1 MLSTFWHGVTTIAD
15 AFGVHIDTSEPCSP
29 SPPTPTRLSWRAA
42 VARPPRAL
50 PRVRAHPPSHPSDPF
65 LRARFFALFET
76 VRRSSD
82 ASARARRY
90 IRAVPLADRAL
101 PLPDPISSQQR
112 PRARPRRR
120 ARRRRPPARRWPP
133 RSAAGHL
140 PVARNDPRMPRGF
153 AHPPQTRPS
162 FSRATWPPRHP
173 MPPHPPDSCGRARRS
188 SPRSSPSPWLSL
200 IHI

>member
-1 MLSTFWHGVTTIAD
+1 MAQSNNDCERVRRPHRHERTMF
-15 AFGVHIDTSEPCSP
+15 
-29 SPPTPTRLSWRAA
+29 A
-42 VARPPRAL
+42 VATKPHATVVARGGRAPAPRAGKGAR
-50 PRVRAHPPSHPSDPF
+50 PAPSHPSHPF
-65 LRARFFALFET
+65 ARARVFGRFET

-162 FSRATWPPRHP
+162 FSRATWPPRRR

-188 SPRSSPSPWLSL
+188 SPRSSPSPWGWW
-200 IHI
+200 

>member
-1 MLSTFWHGVTTIAD
+1 MA
-15 AFGVHIDTSEPCSP
+15 P
-29 SPPTPTRLSWRAA
+29 SNNDCGRVRRPHRHERTMFAVATNPHATVVARGGRAA
-42 VARPPRAL
+42 AARASKGARPSA
-50 PRVRAHPPSHPSDPF
+50 SHPSDPF
-65 LRARFFALFET
+65 PRARFFALFET

-140 PVARNDPRMPRGF
+140 PVARNDLRMPRGF

-162 FSRATWPPRHP
+162 SSRATWPPRRR

-188 SPRSSPSPWLSL
+188 SPRSSPSPWGWW
-200 IHI
+200 

>member
-1 MLSTFWHGVTTIAD
+1 MAQSNNDCERVRRPHRHERTMF
-15 AFGVHIDTSEPCSP
+15 
-29 SPPTPTRLSWRAA
+29 A
-42 VARPPRAL
+42 VATNPHATVVARARRAPAARASKGARPSA
-50 PRVRAHPPSHPSDPF
+50 SHPSDPF
-65 LRARFFALFET
+65 PRARFFALFET

-101 PLPDPISSQQR
+101 PLPAPIPSQQR
-112 PRARPRRR
+112 PRARPRSR
-120 ARRRRPPARRWPP
+120 ARRRRPPARRWPQ

-140 PVARNDPRMPRGF
+140 PVARNDLRMPRGF

-162 FSRATWPPRHP
+162 FSRATWPPRRR

-188 SPRSSPSPWLSL
+188 SPRSSPSPWGWW
-200 IHI
+200 